1 VSIAAHNGQVAIV
14 RALIKAGA
22 DVKKAKHNGVT
33 PLFVAAQFGKLRV
46 DSNCEAIVKILKDAG
61 AV

>member
-1 VSIAAHNGQVAIV
+1 
-14 RALIKAGA
+14 
-22 DVKKAKHNGVT
+22 VT